1 MMLDFG
7 RDWTL
12 NILNCD
18 VAGIGK
24 PVLDQLEILDQLISW
39 RISMDFWLC
48 HSSQSAMAPRKLCVG

>member
-1 MMLDFG
+1 MLDFG

-24 PVLDQLEILDQLISW
+24 PVLEILDQLIS
-39 RISMDFWLC
+39 
-48 HSSQSAMAPRKLCVG
+48 